1 MARLTWPGSGA
12 DLDVMTT
19 AEELI
24 HRAREE
30 NPRVGSRFLD
40 LLEAG
45 SVPRD
50 GLARLAGEQY
60 HIVSSDRRSFAF
72 FAARFPEPPAGEMF
86 LALAGGES
94 EALRLLA
101 DFAAA
106 LGWSEE
112 DLKAYEPRPLAQS
125 YPAYLAWSAM
135 SGTRS
140 GMALAMLANL
150 GEWGEYCGRVAD
162 ALTGRYGFTETAVG
176 FFHFFAVPPPGLT
189 ERATEVIEQ
198 GLRAGEDPRDA
209 LRAARMLHAYEAAFW
224 DALV

>member
-1 MARLTWPGSGA
+1 
-12 DLDVMTT
+12 MTT

-30 NPRVGSRFLD
+30 NPRSGSRFLD
-40 LLEAG
+40 LLEEG
-45 SVPRD
+45 SVSRD
-50 GLARLAGEQY
+50 GLTRLAGEQY

-101 DFAAA
+101 GFAAA
-106 LGWSEE
+106 LGWDE
-112 DLKAYEPRPLAQS
+112 DDLRAYEPRPFAQA

-150 GEWGEYCGRVAD
+150 GEWGEYCGRAAE
-162 ALTGRYGFTETAVG
+162 ALTGRYGFSETAVG
-176 FFHFFAVPPPGLT
+176 FFHFFAVPPPGFA
-189 ERATEVIEQ
+189 ERATQVIEQ
-198 GLRAGEDPRDA
+198 GLRAGEEPRDA

-224 DALV
+224 DALAE

>member
-1 MARLTWPGSGA
+1 
-12 DLDVMTT
+12 MTT

-30 NPRVGSRFLD
+30 NPRAGSRFLD

-45 SVPRD
+45 KVPRD
-50 GLARLAGEQY
+50 ALPRLAGEQY
-60 HIVSSDRRSFAF
+60 HIVNSDRRSFAV
-72 FAARFPEPPAGEMF
+72 FAVRFPEPPAGEMF

-106 LGWSEE
+106 LGMSEE
-112 DLKAYEPRPLAQS
+112 DLRAYEPRPFAQA
-125 YPAYLAWSAM
+125 YPAYLAWSAL
-135 SGTRS
+135 SGTCS

-150 GEWGEYCGRVAD
+150 GEWGEYCGRAAD

-176 FFHFFAVPPPGLT
+176 FFRFFATPPPDLA
-189 ERATEVIEQ
+189 ERASEVIEQ

-209 LRAARMLHAYEAAFW
+209 LRAARMLHAYELAFW
-224 DALV
+224 DALMVD

>member
-1 MARLTWPGSGA
+1 MTIPARPTDPGRPPG
-12 DLDVMTT
+12 

-30 NPRVGSRFLD
+30 NPRAGSRFLD

-45 SVPRD
+45 KVPRE
-50 GLARLAGEQY
+50 GLTRLAGEQY
-60 HIVSSDRRSFAF
+60 HIVNSDRRSFAV

-86 LALAGGES
+86 LSLAGGES

-106 LGWSEE
+106 LGMSEE
-112 DLKAYEPRPLAQS
+112 DLKAYEPRPLAQA
-125 YPAYLAWSAM
+125 YPAYLAWSAL
-135 SGTRS
+135 SGTCS

-150 GEWGEYCGRVAD
+150 GEWGEYCGRVAE

-176 FFHFFAVPPPGLT
+176 FFRFFAAPPQGFA
-189 ERATEVIEQ
+189 ERATEVIEH

-209 LRAARMLHAYEAAFW
+209 LRAARMLHAYEIAFW
-224 DALV
+224 DALMVD